1 MHTST
6 IGTRVAILHI
16 AQYSLP
22 EISSGYTIRTHAM
35 ATEQRSFGLEPIVV
49 TSPRHPSAEGTALDG
64 IPYLR
69 CRPEPPARSRSAP
82 KLIRGH
88 SRQVQ
93 SGTSPLAWLI
103 DEVPEGSR
111 TTEVRSDECR
121 RPRQARHCGT
131 R

>member
-1 MHTST
+1 MRTSP

-22 EISSGYTIRTHAM
+22 EISSGYT
-35 ATEQRSFGLEPIVV
+35 RSV
-49 TSPRHPSAEGTALDG
+49 
-64 IPYLR
+64 
-69 CRPEPPARSRSAP
+69 PE
-82 KLIRGH
+82 LIRGH

-93 SGTSPLAWLI
+93 SGTCPLAWLI

>member
-1 MHTST
+1 M
-6 IGTRVAILHI
+6 AILHT

-22 EISSGYTIRTHAM
+22 EISSGYT
-35 ATEQRSFGLEPIVV
+35 
-49 TSPRHPSAEGTALDG
+49 
-64 IPYLR
+64 
-69 CRPEPPARSRSAP
+69 RSAQ
-82 KLIRGH
+82 KLIRGP

-93 SGTSPLAWLI
+93 SGTCPLAWLI

-111 TTEVRSDECR
+111 ITEVHSDECS